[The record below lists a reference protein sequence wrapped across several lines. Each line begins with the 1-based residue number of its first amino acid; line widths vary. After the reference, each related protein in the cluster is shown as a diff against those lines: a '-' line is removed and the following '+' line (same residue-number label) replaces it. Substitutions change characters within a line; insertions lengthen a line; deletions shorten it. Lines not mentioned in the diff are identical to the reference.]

1 MKQKRVSDYKDKI
14 FRHKLTV
21 VYKTIL
27 VIVLCAVVLT
37 GVKIY
42 RDNQVYHSYEVVQAT
57 PRVGTYVSIFQN
69 YQGNMLVYSK
79 DGISAY
85 DKKGN
90 QLWNQ
95 TYEMQEPVVRT
106 NGAYV
111 TVCDY
116 QGSVF
121 YVMDQSGPVTSVETN
136 MQILEMAVSES
147 GVIGAALLDD
157 DVVLLKLYT
166 KSGDLISEI
175 KTTMRQSGYP
185 VSFAISPDNI
195 KVAVSYL
202 KPEGGR
208 INSSLAFY
216 NFGGVGQNETDNLV
230 SGYDYEDQI
239 FPLVVYPNETT
250 AVAAGDRNIL
260 LMKGKQKPTLD
271 KEIALEE
278 EISAFYYN
286 ETNLAIVSR
295 DHEQAGAYDVT
306 VYDMNGKKQLSQKI
320 DFAYK
325 DIIVEDHRIIIYNE
339 ARVMVLGL
347 NGVTKYDGD
356 IGGNIQALIPLGAD
370 NEFLGVFE
378 DGIRLIKLR

>member
-1 MKQKRVSDYKDKI
+1 MKKKRVSDYKDKI
-14 FRHKLTV
+14 FKHRLTV
-21 VYKTIL
+21 IYKTIL
-27 VIVLCAVVLT
+27 VIALCVVVLA

-42 RDNQVYHSYEVVQAT
+42 RDNQVFHSYEVVQAIQ
-57 PRVGTYVSIFQN
+57 RVGTSGSVFQN
-69 YQGNMLVYSK
+69 YQGNLLVYSK

-106 NGAYV
+106 NGFYV
-111 TVCDY
+111 AACDY

-121 YVMDQSGPVTSVETN
+121 YVMNQSGPVTSVETN
-136 MQILEMAVSES
+136 MQILDLAVSKA

-157 DVVLLKLYT
+157 EVVLLRLYT
-166 KSGDLISEI
+166 QSGDVISEI
-175 KTTMRQSGYP
+175 KTTMKQSGYP

-195 KVAVSYL
+195 KVVVSYL
-202 KPEGGR
+202 KAEGGR
-208 INSSLAFY
+208 INSSLACY

-230 SGYDYEDQI
+230 SGYDYEEQI
-239 FPLVVYPNETT
+239 FPLMVYPNETT

-260 LMKGKQKPTLD
+260 LLKGKQKPTLD
-271 KEIALEE
+271 KEIPLEE
-278 EISAFYYN
+278 EIMGFYYN
-286 ETNLAIVSR
+286 ENNLAVVSQ
-295 DHEQAGAYDVT
+295 DHEQSGAYEIT

-325 DIIVEDHRIIIYNE
+325 DIIVEDHRLIIYNE
-339 ARVMVLGL
+339 ARVMVVGL
-347 NGVTKYDGD
+347 SGVIKYDGD
-356 IGGNIQALIPLGAD
+356 LGGNIQSLIPLGTG